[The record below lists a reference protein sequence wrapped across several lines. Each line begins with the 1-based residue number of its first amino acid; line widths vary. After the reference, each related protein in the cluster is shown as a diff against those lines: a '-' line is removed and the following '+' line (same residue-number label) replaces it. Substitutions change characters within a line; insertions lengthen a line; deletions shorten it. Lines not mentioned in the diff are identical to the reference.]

1 MLRTC
6 GDYVEDKL
14 ILAQR
19 SINFL
24 STSSPTNTSVPAPMS
39 GHLFVAKSETLAS
52 DHISVPQ
59 CHTHNPKGS
68 DVDWSPHLKYPRL

>member
-24 STSSPTNTSVPAPMS
+24 STSSPTNTSVPAPKWEEIKYIYS
-39 GHLFVAKSETLAS
+39 KTSSPVTGQVAVGIVLPLGKPS
-52 DHISVPQ
+52 
-59 CHTHNPKGS
+59 
-68 DVDWSPHLKYPRL
+68 RLLMGR